1 MSTSIDLDQHTRPHW
16 TDTERA
22 NVELVA
28 EFVRLIMNEHDY
40 TTARERFGD
49 HPYVQHSRGIPDGID
64 NLFVYLEGITKRF
77 PGYSY
82 EVKRVTV
89 DDDQVTNRSASTCD
103 SSRCY
108 AAGRP
113 AITTDCSDRRRR
125 MGRMA
130 QPAVYHSAAVA
141 RCRQELHGRDEH
153 ADHHHRPANSLSLP
167 AV

>member
-82 EVKRVTV
+82 DVKRITV
-89 DDDQVTNRSASTCD
+89 DDDQVTFRAHATMRNAHRGDERKGLNIIDTW
-103 SSRCY
+103 RIEN
-108 AAGRP
+108 GQ
-113 AITTDCSDRRRR
+113 ITDHWD
-125 MGRMA
+125 A
-130 QPAVYHSAAVA
+130 VQPLGFDMRLFSLLRGGAT
-141 RCRQELHGRDEH
+141 R
-153 ADHHHRPANSLSLP
+153 HHNGLF
-167 AV
+167 